1 MENMNVMRFND
12 SLENPALVLG
22 TAPIPQPKAGELL
35 IRVHAA
41 GVTTAELQWYP
52 TTHTPKGERRVGAIP
67 GHEFSGVVAAVG
79 SDIDPGQVG
88 REVFGMNDWFADG
101 ASAEYCVSTESSVA
115 NKPSRLSHAEA
126 ATVPISALTAWQGLF
141 EHAKLRSGERV
152 LIHGGSGAVG
162 MYAIQLARKLGAHV
176 ITTASA
182 RNLEFLR
189 ELGANEV
196 IDYAVDRFEERARNL
211 DVVFDAVG
219 GDTLA
224 RSWAL
229 LTSNG
234 RAVTIAT
241 NSEGTNDDRT
251 KKAFFI
257 VTPSQEQLTEIAGQ
271 VNSGELQS
279 FVGGVVPL
287 ENASDAYCGNTND
300 RKGRGKT
307 VLSIVPKPK

>member
-22 TAPIPQPKAGELL
+22 TAPIPQPKAGEFLL
-35 IRVHAA
+35 RVHAA
-41 GVTTAELQWYP
+41 GVTTAELQWFP
-52 TTHTPKGERRVGAIP
+52 TTHTPKGEPRLGAIP
-67 GHEFSGVVAAVG
+67 GHEFSGVIATVG
-79 SDIDPGQVG
+79 ADIDPSQIG

-101 ASAEYCVSTESSVA
+101 ASAEYCVCTESSVA

-162 MYAIQLARKLGAHV
+162 MYAIQLARRSGAHV

-196 IDYAVDRFEERARNL
+196 IDYNADCFEQHARNL

-229 LTSNG
+229 LTRNG

-241 NSEGTNDDRT
+241 NSEGTNDDRI

-257 VTPSQEQLTEIAGQ
+257 VAPRREQLIEVAGQ
-271 VNSGELQS
+271 LNSGELRC
-279 FVGGVVPL
+279 FVGAVVRL
-287 ENASDAYCGNTND
+287 QNASDAYCGNT
-300 RKGRGKT
+300 RERMGRGKT
-307 VLSIVPKPK
+307 VLSIVP